1 MRVLVTG
8 ATGYVGR
15 RVVERLG
22 QEGVAVTALVRRAD
36 TPVAANVRT
45 AVADL
50 AESPAL
56 DHALRGMDAVV
67 HCAAHLGAGDRECH
81 RRVNVAGTAAVLR
94 AAVRAG
100 VRRFV
105 HLSSVAVYARQERES
120 VVCPELEPDPYPCMR
135 DDYAW
140 SKIEAERW
148 VDIYRQR
155 GLVDAVVL
163 RPGIVYGRG
172 RDFLARV
179 WRRVAGPLRVIAGS
193 PRMRLPLVH
202 LDDLS
207 DAVWRSVSVTH
218 APATALN
225 VVGAEQPSQSE
236 YLRMRA
242 SWRAERVAALY
253 VPLTA
258 VRWGARWRAERA
270 RMRLPLGR
278 SRLYSLAWIAQ
289 ETRYDTSATERDLG
303 WVSRVPVAEGLAL

>member
-1 MRVLVTG
+1 MKVLVTG

-22 QEGVAVTALVRRAD
+22 QEGVAVTALVRRAE
-36 TPVAANVRT
+36 TPVPANVRT
-45 AVADL
+45 AVGDL
-50 AESPAL
+50 TESPGL
-56 DHALRGMDAVV
+56 EHALRGMDAVV
-67 HCAAHLGAGDRECH
+67 HCAAHLGAGNRECH
-81 RRVNVAGTAAVLR
+81 RRVNVAGTAAMLR
-94 AAVRAG
+94 AAVRSG

-105 HLSSVAVYARQERES
+105 HMSSIAVYARQERS
-120 VVCPELEPDPYPCMR
+120 AVVHPETEPDPYPELR

-140 SKIEAERW
+140 SKIHAERW
-148 VDIYRQR
+148 VEVYRQR

-179 WRRVAGPLRVIAGS
+179 WRRVAGPVRVIAGS

-207 DAVWRSVSVTH
+207 DAVWRAVSVSH
-218 APATALN
+218 APSTPLN
-225 VVGAEQPSQSE
+225 VVGAEQPSQAE

-242 SWRAERVAALY
+242 SWCAERIAAVY

-258 VRWGARWRAERA
+258 VRWGARWRAEHS
-270 RMRLPLGR
+270 RLHLRNRR

-289 ETRYDTSATERDLG
+289 EARYDTGATERELS
-303 WVSRVPVAEGLAL
+303 WTARVPVAEGLAL